1 MLNGNLKNSTNR
13 GFIELQVLRLVK
25 ICVIIQVFFVSDV
38 KADFFRVFLVFLQK
52 NIS

>member
-13 GFIELQVLRLVK
+13 GFIELQVSRLVK

-38 KADFFRVFLVFLQK
+38 QVFFFQVVLVFLQK